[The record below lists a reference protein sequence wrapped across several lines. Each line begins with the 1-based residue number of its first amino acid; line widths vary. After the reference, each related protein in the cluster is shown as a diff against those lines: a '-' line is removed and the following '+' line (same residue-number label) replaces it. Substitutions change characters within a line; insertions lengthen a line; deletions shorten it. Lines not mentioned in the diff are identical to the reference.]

1 MVRIRWREVCLVF
14 FLLGFR
20 FPVSGETY
28 TEAMAELYFGRQP
41 SARSEALGKCGA
53 GLSQGVY
60 ASSDNPGLLSFE
72 SHSQLGLSK
81 SSPYYELDDS
91 RFTYVGALYKK
102 PGYGTFGISSYYYHC
117 YYPLTEV
124 EDKQTAYTLSY
135 AFLLFPDFSIG
146 VNLNWMRDQVS
157 SPITHRDVN
166 AFPVDVGL
174 VKTFADS
181 QGQVPDWLKETQI
194 GVSVLNVL
202 ASEIGDDQYK
212 YPLPVVAKGGGSARL
227 ALSQLPDW
235 LSVLMTAE
243 YQHVL
248 NSKVHRCYK
257 FGSEITVSHWLSVRL
272 GYYKESVDHY
282 NNTLYRK
289 YIEDVTYGLGVK
301 IPFNQWTQSIPL
313 EIQLDLVHLNQPSF
327 NYFEPGAGDFT
338 GVNVMFSWKR

>member
-1 MVRIRWREVCLVF
+1 MVRIRWREACLVF
-14 FLLGFR
+14 FLLVFS
-20 FPVSGETY
+20 FPVFGATY
-28 TEAMAELYFGRQP
+28 TGAMAELYFGRQP

-60 ASSDNPGLLSFE
+60 ASSHNPGLLSFE
-72 SHSQLGLSK
+72 SHCQFSLSE

-91 RFTYVGALYKK
+91 RFTCVGALYKK
-102 PGYGTFGISSYYYHC
+102 PGCGTFGISFYQFHGL
-117 YYPLTEV
+117 YPQTEV

-146 VNLNWMRDQVS
+146 INLNWMRDQVS
-157 SPITHRDVN
+157 GSMTHRDVN

-181 QGQVPDWLKETQI
+181 QVPNWLKETQI

-227 ALSQLPDW
+227 ALGQLPDW

-257 FGSEITVSHWLSVRL
+257 FGSETTVSHWLSVRL

-289 YIEDVTYGLGVK
+289 YIEDFTYGLGVK
-301 IPFNQWTQSIPL
+301 IPFNQWAQAIPL

-327 NYFEPGAGDFT
+327 NYFEADAGAFT
-338 GVNVMFSWKR
+338 GVNMLFSWKR